1 MELLK
6 VEDLSLCYG
15 KQQVLNHISFSF
27 EKGKIIGL
35 LGANG
40 AGKSSIIRVLAG
52 LVFPKSGLLYFRES
66 KKNQFSELRN
76 HCSYLIDSPAFYPFL
91 SGRQNLNL
99 INKISR
105 SKRNINEILCEVGL
119 GKVGKKKVKYYS
131 TGMKQRLAI
140 GQAMM
145 RNSELLI
152 LDEPFNG
159 LDPNGFQDLI
169 ILIKNL
175 NNKGTTVVVSSHL
188 LNELEQLAD
197 VFILLHKGEVAFQI
211 DKKELLRS
219 KKNVAFTFER
229 EPDQKAREYI
239 EIFEFFFESGT
250 KVILKLNPNA
260 IAKVVQDL
268 VALQC
273 IPIKVEMKNILQ
285 EKYLEITA

>member
-1 MELLK
+1 MEFLK

-15 KQQVLNHISFSF
+15 KQQILNHISFSF

-40 AGKSSIIRVLAG
+40 AGKSSIIKILAG
-52 LVFPKSGLLYFRES
+52 LVFPKSGLLFFRES
-66 KKNQFSELRN
+66 QKKQFSELRN

-105 SKRNINEILCEVGL
+105 SKNNTDEILYKVGL
-119 GKVGKKKVKYYS
+119 EKVGKKKVKYYS

-169 ILIKNL
+169 KILKDL
-175 NNKGTTVVVSSHL
+175 NKKGTTIVVSSHL

-211 DKKELLRS
+211 DKKELFRS

-239 EIFEFFFESGT
+239 ETMEFFFQSGT
-250 KVILKLNPNA
+250 KVILKLDPDA
-260 IAKVVQDL
+260 ISKVVQDL
-268 VALQC
+268 VAMHC
-273 IPIKVEMKNILQ
+273 VPVKVEMNNILQ
-285 EKYLEITA
+285 EKYLEITR